1 MIFGRILRNLKS
13 GNFSFA
19 VLELVMI
26 IVGVFIAFQ
35 VDQWNEDRKTAAV
48 EVLWL
53 EAVRA
58 DLEQSLP
65 FLRGRTG
72 FEGQIIRSLDEVLRA
87 LETGEVKPRKR
98 VDFERGLRLR
108 FVTPTPFQLIGTI
121 QQLNA
126 DGQMNEIQ
134 NSILRRKLIALVGYA
149 AAYDKNVSGIEDSF
163 RKATYHSAEF
173 YKMDFDL
180 ETGRSSIA
188 SYDLGAMRADPQFK
202 MDIIYIRGLHNL
214 ARGANDTFANSI
226 TNVIK
231 ELDKALG
238 DLPEEAT
245 EDQVG
250 TPN

>member
-1 MIFGRILRNLKS
+1 MIFGRILKSLKS
-13 GNFSFA
+13 GNFTFA
-19 VLELVMI
+19 VLELIMI
-26 IVGVFIAFQ
+26 VAGVFIAFQ
-35 VDQWNEDRKTAAV
+35 VDQWNEDRKTAAL

-65 FLRGRTG
+65 FLQGRTG
-72 FEGQIIRSLDEVLRA
+72 FEGQIIGSLDEVLRA
-87 LETGEVKPRKR
+87 LEDGEVKPRKR
-98 VDFERGLRLR
+98 VEFERGLRMR

-149 AAYDKNVSGIEDSF
+149 AAYDKNVSGIEESF

-188 SYDLGAMRADPQFK
+188 SYDLAAMRADPQFK
-202 MDIIYIRGLHNL
+202 MDIIYIRSLHDL
-214 ARGANDTFANSI
+214 ARGANETFVSRI
-226 TNVIK
+226 EGVIDA
-231 ELDKALG
+231 LDVALG
-238 DLPEEAT
+238 DAPPE
-245 EDQVG
+245 Q
-250 TPN
+250 N

>member
-1 MIFGRILRNLKS
+1 MIFGRILRSLKS
-13 GNFSFA
+13 GNFTFA
-19 VLELVMI
+19 ILELIMI

-35 VDQWNEDRKTAAV
+35 VDQWNEDRKTAAL

-53 EAVRA
+53 EAVRE
-58 DLEQSLP
+58 DLAQSLP
-65 FLRGRTG
+65 FLQGRTG
-72 FEGQIIRSLDEVLRA
+72 FEGQIISSLDEVLRA
-87 LETGEVKPRKR
+87 LESGQVKPRKR
-98 VDFERGLRLR
+98 VDFERGLQLR

-149 AAYDKNVSGIEDSF
+149 AAYDKNVSGIEESF

-188 SYDLGAMRADPQFK
+188 SYDLSAMRADPQFK
-202 MDIIYIRGLHNL
+202 MDIIYIRGLHEL
-214 ARGANDTFANSI
+214 ARGANQTFVGRI
-226 TNVIK
+226 EGVI
-231 ELDKALG
+231 DAIDVALG
-238 DLPEEAT
+238 DAPPEE
-245 EDQVG
+245 EKE
-250 TPN
+250 